1 MQRSRDESEQHSRGG
16 NWNGSKIDCEPDIQG
31 AKSHGGRSEI
41 HRASCRRDTPKT
53 NAKVITLHVK
63 KVKAASS
70 ADTTDAEKKE
80 KIAGLHLAFTMVV
93 GESSGLTYQ
102 FKTDDTR
109 VDKVQVGQDYT
120 VVLGMAYL
128 DIKKHKVNVKDRNS
142 AVIFVPN
149 GDRLVQF
156 TLKIDAVE
164 EK

>member
-1 MQRSRDESEQHSRGG
+1 MKVNSILVVGIGMAATLLVSQP
-16 NWNGSKIDCEPDIQG
+16 SKAQG
-31 AKSHGGRSEI
+31 LTEEDQKYITQVAAEN
-41 HRASCRRDTPKT
+41 APKT

-80 KIAGLHLAFTMVV
+80 KFAGLHLAFTMVV

-128 DIKKHKVNVKDRNS
+128 DMKKHKVNVKDRNS

-149 GDRLVQF
+149 GDKLVQF
-156 TLKIDAVE
+156 TLRIDAVE